1 MSEPSPPPVTS
12 APADPTDAVA
22 IPVAIPATAPIGS
35 PTAAPAAATAEAA
48 ARTPRVALVTGAA
61 RRIGRAIALGLAQA
75 GYDVAVHYGES
86 ASEAEQTVADIRALG
101 QRAVALQADLSDPA
115 ACEALLECARV
126 ALGHVDCLVNSAARF
141 EFDDADGFTPAT
153 LERHLGPNL
162 TAPILLAQ
170 QLYRACQRDK
180 RPGVVINLLDQK
192 LENLNPD
199 FFSYTLTKAAL
210 LGATRMMAMAF
221 APLLRVNGVSPGA
234 TMPSWKQDDTQFAHA
249 NRIALLGRSSLPD
262 DIVQAVRY
270 LAEASAVTGVNL
282 IVDGGQHLMALDRDV
297 MFLAPAPN
305 LHPPPKP
312 AA

>member
-1 MSEPSPPPVTS
+1 MLVADP
-12 APADPTDAVA
+12 APAV
-22 IPVAIPATAPIGS
+22 
-35 PTAAPAAATAEAA
+35 AEAA
-48 ARTPRVALVTGAA
+48 GRPPRVALVTGAA
-61 RRIGRAIALGLAQA
+61 RRIGREIALGLAAA
-75 GYDVAVHYGES
+75 GYDIAVHYGQS
-86 ASEAEQTVADIRALG
+86 KDDAERTVADIHAMGR
-101 QRAVALQADLSDPA
+101 RAVALQADLADPA
-115 ACEALLECARV
+115 ACEALLEFARV
-126 ALGHVDCLVNSAARF
+126 ALGHIDCLVNSAARF
-141 EFDDADGFTPAT
+141 EFDDADGFTPAA

-192 LENLNPD
+192 LDNLNPD
-199 FFSYTLTKAAL
+199 FFSYTLTKTAL

-234 TMPSWKQDDTQFAHA
+234 TLASWKQDDEQFAHA

-262 DIVQAVRY
+262 DIVQAVCY

-297 MFLAPAPN
+297 MFLT
-305 LHPPPKP
+305 PKP
-312 AA
+312 PA